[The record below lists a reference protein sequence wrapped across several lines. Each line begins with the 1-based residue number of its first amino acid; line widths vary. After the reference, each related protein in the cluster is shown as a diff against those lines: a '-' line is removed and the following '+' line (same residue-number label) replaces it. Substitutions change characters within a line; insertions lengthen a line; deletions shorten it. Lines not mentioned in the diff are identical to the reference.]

1 MPVIEKLKI
10 KGFKAFPDE
19 FELNLEGKHLLLY
32 GENGSGKSSIYYA
45 LHCLYQ
51 SPLKGDAGKK
61 YFNRIDEHG
70 NPNNQH
76 LINLNVD
83 TDDSK
88 ITLIFDPS
96 HPFIYE
102 IDKDGYNTH
111 LAGGGISLPGQ
122 VEGVFINHKFIFNF
136 FHFHN
141 SEYINLFPV
150 FEKDILPYVYVQ
162 YRSNAVNLGKQYESL
177 INNVPKNGRRVNVSH
192 HKNVQYFNEGL
203 ETVINQINLSIS
215 DIYNNYFNDI
225 DCPNLRIK
233 LHYGRTTD
241 SRVLNGYWL
250 KYDYLRFLAY
260 DNGVRTEKRNS
271 YRSHNDPFI
280 RLDIEE
286 EVEPSVYRVIEK
298 PQTYFNEAKLTAI
311 ALSIRFSLLDLIS
324 PANGRFLALDDM
336 LISLD
341 MSNRTKVIEFLL
353 SIADKYKI
361 YLFTHDLNFYDLV
374 KKKIEKEYN
383 KKQEWMM
390 GKLYMND
397 FKEIPFPEFFAENN
411 KIIHAKQFLTC
422 HDYPACG
429 IYLRRECESIL
440 DNLLP
445 DLLKKEI
452 KKDENGNDRFFD
464 LNLNDKIL
472 NIEKFCKKEN
482 IDFECFKSIKTY
494 KDVVLNALAHNDSTS
509 PIFKSELKALI
520 ISLEELQKIKRGEV
534 ILKNSKDPSINFTA
548 KGKNIAICLRTRENI
563 VLIEENGVKR
573 LSNFGKCMVTK
584 IIEDGI
590 ERTESG
596 TFDSLNDAYVFYCT
610 KYEKVPNDNLIDIII
625 YRGNPLKDKL
635 QNDQTTK
642 TI

>member
-1 MPVIEKLKI
+1 MPAIEKLKI
-10 KGFKAFPDE
+10 KGFKAFPNE
-19 FELNLEGKHLLLY
+19 FELKLDGKHLLLY

-51 SPLKGDAGKK
+51 SPLKDDTGKK
-61 YFNRIDEHG
+61 YFNRTDAHG

-76 LINLNVD
+76 LINLNID

-88 ITLIFDPS
+88 ISLIFDS
-96 HPFIYE
+96 RHPFIYE
-102 IDKDGYNTH
+102 IDKNGYNTH
-111 LAGGGISLPGQ
+111 LHGGGMPLPGN
-122 VEGVFINHKFIFNF
+122 VAGSFINHKFIFNF

-150 FEKDILPYVYVQ
+150 FEKDILPYCYVKHG
-162 YRSNAVNLGKQYESL
+162 AVVNNIGKQYEQT
-177 INNVPKNGRRVNVSH
+177 INYISKNGKRVNKQH
-192 HKNVQYFNEGL
+192 HENIRIFNENL
-203 ETVINQINLSIS
+203 EAIINGINLEIS
-215 DIYNNYFNDI
+215 DIYNDHFRDA
-225 DCPNLRIK
+225 DCNNLRIK
-233 LHYGRTTD
+233 LYYGRATD
-241 SRVLNGYWL
+241 HKVLNGYWL

-260 DNGVRTEKRNS
+260 DNGIRTEKTNS

-280 RLDIEE
+280 RLDVEE
-286 EVEPSVYRVIEK
+286 EVEPNVYRVIEK

-311 ALSIRFSLLDLIS
+311 ALSIRFALLDRIS
-324 PANGRFLALDDM
+324 PADGRFMALDDM

-341 MSNRTKVIEFLL
+341 MSNRTKVVDFLL

-397 FKEIPFPEFFAENN
+397 FKEIPFPEFFPENN

-440 DNLLP
+440 DSLFP
-445 DLLKKEI
+445 DSLKKGI
-452 KKDENGNDRFFD
+452 KKDDVGNDLTFD

-472 NIEKFCKKEN
+472 NLDKFCKKEN
-482 IDFECFKSIKTY
+482 IYFDRFKSIKTY

-509 PIFKSELKALI
+509 PIFKAELRALI

-534 ILKNSKDPSINFTA
+534 ILKNSKDPSINFIA
-548 KGKNIAICLRTRENI
+548 KGKNIAICLRTREHI

-573 LSNFGKCMVTK
+573 LSNYGRCEVTK
-584 IIEDGI
+584 IIEDGVDKA
-590 ERTESG
+590 ESEA
-596 TFDSLNDAYVFYCT
+596 FDSLNDAYMYYCN
-610 KYEKVPNDNLIDIII
+610 KYEKAPDDNLIDVIM

-635 QNDQTTK
+635 
-642 TI
+642 